1 MFKILS
7 VKPDIDTHHRSINKG
22 TIRSQQAP
30 TLLAAAMTG
39 IVLLSGCQQQEAA
52 EEPVPESSQ
61 TKEKTAAEDSQPMRR
76 SDSAAARIEQ
86 FQPLY
91 VAQAQ
96 GLQQRLQAEYES
108 LQAADAPNSGNDLLL
123 ASPDNEAD
131 ATENNNAASSQAA
144 NSSAANNN
152 STTTNSSSSSSI
164 NSSSP
169 DAVVNNPN
177 SAQATNDK
185 SAVVS
190 SSANDN
196 ATNTDTD
203 TDINTSTEVGER
215 DLTVLKRISLE
226 PRKPVMLSEEQL
238 IERYQQAMEA
248 LYQPVTTP
256 LSAEE
261 VDTLINIATL
271 VPQLFEHAEIAGR
284 LSAKSPAL
292 ARLIIQHQ
300 VWEQIEAQQV
310 LDMQQMKVDQ
320 QQEFERLM
328 AKFNETIKG
337 YDEQIAK
344 YEQTLKE
351 FQ

>member
-1 MFKILS
+1 MFKLSS
-7 VKPDIDTHHRSINKG
+7 VKPDSDTHHGSNDKALMNKAMNRPYK
-22 TIRSQQAP
+22 TP
-30 TLLAAAMTG
+30 TLLAAALTG
-39 IVLLSGCQQQEAA
+39 VLLVSGCQQQA
-52 EEPVPESSQ
+52 EEPIPDSSQ
-61 TKEKTAAEDSQPMRR
+61 TKEKTSTEDSQPMRK

-86 FQPLY
+86 LQPLY
-91 VAQAQ
+91 LAQAQ

-108 LQAADAPNSGNDLLL
+108 LQAADTSDSGNDLL
-123 ASPDNEAD
+123 PNGTAD
-131 ATENNNAASSQAA
+131 A
-144 NSSAANNN
+144 
-152 STTTNSSSSSSI
+152 STTENSSSSSSTVPNNTGSEQI
-164 NSSSP
+164 AKPTATDSAAATDNSNSDSNASSDSDI
-169 DAVVNNPN
+169 DA
-177 SAQATNDK
+177 TLE
-185 SAVVS
+185 
-190 SSANDN
+190 
-196 ATNTDTD
+196 

-226 PRKPVMLSEEQL
+226 PRKPVMLTNKQIINS
-238 IERYQQAMEA
+238 YQQAMEA

-256 LSAEE
+256 LSAEDA
-261 VDTLINIATL
+261 DTLINIATL
-271 VPQLFEHAEIAGR
+271 VPQVFEHAEIAGR

-310 LDMQQMKVDQ
+310 IDMQQMKINQ

-328 AKFNETIKG
+328 AKFNETIQG

>member
-1 MFKILS
+1 MFKNLL
-7 VKPDIDTHHRSINKG
+7 VKPDGQTHHTCINTRSLNKAM
-22 TIRSQQAP
+22 TPPRTRS
-30 TLLAAAMTG
+30 LLVAAMTG
-39 IVLLSGCQQQEAA
+39 VLLLSGCQQQAEA
-52 EEPVPESSQ
+52 PVADSSQ
-61 TKEKTAAEDSQPMRR
+61 PKEKTSVEDSQPMRK

-91 VAQAQ
+91 LAQAKS
-96 GLQQRLQAEYES
+96 LQQRLQAEYES
-108 LQAADAPNSGNDLLL
+108 LQAADASDSGNDLL
-123 ASPDNEAD
+123 PDNTSAASVDNAKPSNTANPVANTTDSEQIAKPTITDSAAATNNNNSESDVSNDSEVDAD
-131 ATENNNAASSQAA
+131 AT
-144 NSSAANNN
+144 
-152 STTTNSSSSSSI
+152 
-164 NSSSP
+164 
-169 DAVVNNPN
+169 
-177 SAQATNDK
+177 
-185 SAVVS
+185 
-190 SSANDN
+190 
-196 ATNTDTD
+196 TD

-226 PRKPVMLSEEQL
+226 PRKPVMLTDEQ
-238 IERYQQAMEA
+238 IIDSYQQAIEA

-271 VPQLFEHAEIAGR
+271 TPQLFEHAEIAGR

-310 LDMQQMKVDQ
+310 MDMQQMKIDQ

-328 AKFNETIKG
+328 AKFNETIQG

>member
-1 MFKILS
+1 MFKLSS
-7 VKPDIDTHHRSINKG
+7 VKPDSDTHHGSNDRALMNKAMINKAMILPYK
-22 TIRSQQAP
+22 TP
-30 TLLAAAMTG
+30 TLLAAALTG
-39 IVLLSGCQQQEAA
+39 VLLVSGCQQQV
-52 EEPVPESSQ
+52 EEPIPDSSQ
-61 TKEKTAAEDSQPMRR
+61 TKEKTSAEDSQPMRK

-86 FQPLY
+86 LQPLY
-91 VAQAQ
+91 LAQAQ

-108 LQAADAPNSGNDLLL
+108 LQAADDSDSSNDLL
-123 ASPDNEAD
+123 PDNTTAVPTNDNGAAGQTTNNTQTTNAVSEQIAKPT
-131 ATENNNAASSQAA
+131 ATD
-144 NSSAANNN
+144 SAAATDN
-152 STTTNSSSSSSI
+152 SDSDS
-164 NSSSP
+164 
-169 DAVVNNPN
+169 
-177 SAQATNDK
+177 
-185 SAVVS
+185 
-190 SSANDN
+190 NDN
-196 ATNTDTD
+196 SDSDIEATLE

-226 PRKPVMLSEEQL
+226 PRKPVMLTDKQIIDS
-238 IERYQQAMEA
+238 YQQAMEA

-256 LSAEE
+256 LSVED

-271 VPQLFEHAEIAGR
+271 VPQVFEHAEIAGR

-310 LDMQQMKVDQ
+310 IDMQQMKINQ

-328 AKFNETIKG
+328 AKFNETIQG

>member
-1 MFKILS
+1 MFKLLP
-7 VKPDIDTHHRSINKG
+7 VKPDIDTDTRRRSINKAM
-22 TIRSQQAP
+22 IRPYKAP
-30 TLLAAAMTG
+30 TLLAVALTG
-39 IVLLSGCQQQEAA
+39 VLLVSGCQQQA
-52 EEPVPESSQ
+52 EEPVSDSSQ
-61 TKEKTAAEDSQPMRR
+61 TKEKTSAEDSQPMRK

-86 FQPLY
+86 LQPLY
-91 VAQAQ
+91 LAQAK

-108 LQAADAPNSGNDLLL
+108 LQAADASDSGNDLL
-123 ASPDNEAD
+123 ADSATTEAL
-131 ATENNNAASSQAA
+131 ATENSPSSTVSTNTASEQIAKPATTDSAAVATANSNGDSGASSNAD
-144 NSSAANNN
+144 
-152 STTTNSSSSSSI
+152 I
-164 NSSSP
+164 
-169 DAVVNNPN
+169 DAT
-177 SAQATNDK
+177 AE
-185 SAVVS
+185 
-190 SSANDN
+190 
-196 ATNTDTD
+196 

-226 PRKPVMLSEEQL
+226 PRKPVMLTDEQ
-238 IERYQQAMEA
+238 IIDSYQQAMET

-256 LSAEE
+256 LSAED

-271 VPQLFEHAEIAGR
+271 VPQVFEHAEIAGR

-310 LDMQQMKVDQ
+310 IDMQQMKITQ
-320 QQEFERLM
+320 QQEFETLM

>member
-1 MFKILS
+1 MFKLSS
-7 VKPDIDTHHRSINKG
+7 VKPDSDTHNGSNDKALTNK
-22 TIRSQQAP
+22 AP
-30 TLLAAAMTG
+30 TLLAAALTG
-39 IVLLSGCQQQEAA
+39 VLLVSGCQQQA
-52 EEPVPESSQ
+52 EEPIPDSSQ
-61 TKEKTAAEDSQPMRR
+61 TKEKTSAEDSQPVRK

-91 VAQAQ
+91 LAQAQ

-108 LQAADAPNSGNDLLL
+108 LQAADASDSDNDLLPN
-123 ASPDNEAD
+123 STAD
-131 ATENNNAASSQAA
+131 ASMTENSPSNTVPNNTGSEQIAKPTATDSAAATDNSNSDSNASS
-144 NSSAANNN
+144 NSN
-152 STTTNSSSSSSI
+152 I
-164 NSSSP
+164 
-169 DAVVNNPN
+169 DA
-177 SAQATNDK
+177 TLE
-185 SAVVS
+185 
-190 SSANDN
+190 
-196 ATNTDTD
+196 

-226 PRKPVMLSEEQL
+226 PRKPVMLTDKQIIDS
-238 IERYQQAMEA
+238 YQQAMEA

-256 LSAEE
+256 LSAED

-271 VPQLFEHAEIAGR
+271 VPQVFEHAEIAGR

-310 LDMQQMKVDQ
+310 IDMQQMKINQ

-328 AKFNETIKG
+328 AKFNETIQG

>member
-1 MFKILS
+1 
-7 VKPDIDTHHRSINKG
+7 
-22 TIRSQQAP
+22 
-30 TLLAAAMTG
+30 
-39 IVLLSGCQQQEAA
+39 
-52 EEPVPESSQ
+52 
-61 TKEKTAAEDSQPMRR
+61 MRK

-91 VAQAQ
+91 LAQAK

-108 LQAADAPNSGNDLLL
+108 LQAADASDSGSDFSDNDLL
-123 ASPDNEAD
+123 PDSTTAVSVD
-131 ATENNNAASSQAA
+131 NAKPSNTA
-144 NSSAANNN
+144 NSVANNTDSEQIAKPATTDSAAVATANNN
-152 STTTNSSSSSSI
+152 GDSGANRNADI
-164 NSSSP
+164 
-169 DAVVNNPN
+169 DAT
-177 SAQATNDK
+177 AE
-185 SAVVS
+185 
-190 SSANDN
+190 
-196 ATNTDTD
+196 

-226 PRKPVMLSEEQL
+226 PRKPVMLTDEQ
-238 IERYQQAMEA
+238 IIDSYQQAMET

-256 LSAEE
+256 LSAED

-271 VPQLFEHAEIAGR
+271 VPQVFEHAEIAGR

-310 LDMQQMKVDQ
+310 IDMQQMKITQ
-320 QQEFERLM
+320 QQEFETLM

>member
-1 MFKILS
+1 MFKNLLT
-7 VKPDIDTHHRSINKG
+7 KPDSETHHTCINAGSLNKAMMSPRTRS
-22 TIRSQQAP
+22 
-30 TLLAAAMTG
+30 LLAAAMTG
-39 IVLLSGCQQQEAA
+39 VLLLSGCQQQAEA
-52 EEPVPESSQ
+52 PVADNSQ
-61 TKEKTAAEDSQPMRR
+61 PKEKTSVEDSQPMRK

-91 VAQAQ
+91 LAQAKS
-96 GLQQRLQAEYES
+96 LQQRLQAEYES
-108 LQAADAPNSGNDLLL
+108 LQAADASDSGNDLL
-123 ASPDNEAD
+123 PDSTTAVSVDNAKPSNTANRVANNTDSEQIAKPP
-131 ATENNNAASSQAA
+131 ATD
-144 NSSAANNN
+144 SAAAMDNNN
-152 STTTNSSSSSSI
+152 SESDVS
-164 NSSSP
+164 
-169 DAVVNNPN
+169 
-177 SAQATNDK
+177 NDPE
-185 SAVVS
+185 VDV
-190 SSANDN
+190 N
-196 ATNTDTD
+196 ATTD

-226 PRKPVMLSEEQL
+226 PRKPVMLTDEQ
-238 IERYQQAMEA
+238 IIDSYQQAMEA
-248 LYQPVTTP
+248 LYQPVTTL
-256 LSAEE
+256 LSAED

-271 VPQLFEHAEIAGR
+271 VPQVFEHAEIAGR

-310 LDMQQMKVDQ
+310 MDMQQMKLNQ

-328 AKFNETIKG
+328 AKFNETIQG

>member
-1 MFKILS
+1 MFKLLP
-7 VKPDIDTHHRSINKG
+7 VKPDIDTRHRSINK
-22 TIRSQQAP
+22 TMIRPYKAP
-30 TLLAAAMTG
+30 TLLAAALTG
-39 IVLLSGCQQQEAA
+39 VLLVSGCQQQA
-52 EEPVPESSQ
+52 EEPIPDSSQ
-61 TKEKTAAEDSQPMRR
+61 TKEKTSAEDSQPMRK

-91 VAQAQ
+91 LAQAK

-108 LQAADAPNSGNDLLL
+108 LQAADASDSGSDFSDNDLL
-123 ASPDNEAD
+123 PDSTTAVSVDNAKPSNTTNPVANNTDSEQIAKPAATDSAAVATANSNGDSGANSNADID
-131 ATENNNAASSQAA
+131 ATAE
-144 NSSAANNN
+144 
-152 STTTNSSSSSSI
+152 
-164 NSSSP
+164 
-169 DAVVNNPN
+169 
-177 SAQATNDK
+177 
-185 SAVVS
+185 
-190 SSANDN
+190 
-196 ATNTDTD
+196 

-226 PRKPVMLSEEQL
+226 PRKPVMLTDEQ
-238 IERYQQAMEA
+238 IIDSYQQAMET

-256 LSAEE
+256 LSAEDI
-261 VDTLINIATL
+261 DTLINIATL
-271 VPQLFEHAEIAGR
+271 VPQVFEHAEIAGR

-310 LDMQQMKVDQ
+310 IDMQQMKITQ
-320 QQEFERLM
+320 QQEFETLM